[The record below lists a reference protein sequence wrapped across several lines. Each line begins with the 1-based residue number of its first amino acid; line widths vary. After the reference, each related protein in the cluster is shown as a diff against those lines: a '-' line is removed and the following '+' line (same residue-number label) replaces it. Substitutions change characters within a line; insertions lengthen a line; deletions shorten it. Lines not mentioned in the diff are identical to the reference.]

1 MDVAALQGMFTTLPV
16 DLVAAILCATAITVV
31 TLRYGAS
38 LAIALSLSF
47 IVSNVLFAA
56 IPSAFMLG
64 STLSSVSSSV
74 AAGIYI
80 ALVLVCAFVLYRATS
95 TLSDDSARPLFA
107 IVTGAATTIIILAI
121 WHTTPL
127 QSLWTFNPMI
137 QGVFGDAYRLYWL
150 FVAFI
155 AFAFVKS

>member
-1 MDVAALQGMFTTLPV
+1 MQGMFTTLPV
-16 DLVAAILCATAITVV
+16 DLVAAILFATAMTVV

-38 LAIALSLSF
+38 PAIALGLSL

-64 STLSSVSSSV
+64 SMLSGVSPFV

-80 ALVLVCAFVLYRATS
+80 VMVLVLAFVLYRATS

-107 IVTGAATTIIILAI
+107 IVTGAAVTVIALAV
-121 WHTTPL
+121 WHITPL
-127 QSLWTFNPMI
+127 QSLWSFNPMI

-150 FVAFI
+150 FVAFV

>member
-1 MDVAALQGMFTTLPV
+1 
-16 DLVAAILCATAITVV
+16 
-31 TLRYGAS
+31 
-38 LAIALSLSF
+38 
-47 IVSNVLFAA
+47 
-56 IPSAFMLG
+56 
-64 STLSSVSSSV
+64 
-74 AAGIYI
+74 
-80 ALVLVCAFVLYRATS
+80 VCAFVLYRATS